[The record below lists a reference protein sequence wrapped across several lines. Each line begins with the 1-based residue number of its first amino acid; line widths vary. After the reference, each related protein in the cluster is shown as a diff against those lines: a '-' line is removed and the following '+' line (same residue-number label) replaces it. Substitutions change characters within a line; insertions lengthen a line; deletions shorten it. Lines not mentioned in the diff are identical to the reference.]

1 MSLTPTASDKPT
13 VLIVDDERF
22 NLSALHALL
31 RDDCRVMV
39 ATDGELGLTA
49 ARANLPDLI
58 LLDVTMPG
66 ISGHDV
72 CRALKEDPATQSI
85 PIIFITALVD
95 ADEVLDLQ
103 CERVEEFL
111 ERTFPYS
118 ACKLLSSV
126 NGRMRF
132 RIDTE
137 RARMRLAQVFALLE
151 QHRDQ
156 LCIGE
161 YAISQASLEQ
171 GV

>member
-1 MSLTPTASDKPT
+1 MSLTQTASDKPT

-72 CRALKEDPATQSI
+72 CRALKEDPPRRASPSSSSPRSSMPTTRHTASI
-85 PIIFITALVD
+85 SEPQTTSPSPST
-95 ADEVLDLQ
+95 
-103 CERVEEFL
+103 R
-111 ERTFPYS
+111 
-118 ACKLLSSV
+118 LSSKRAF
-126 NGRMRF
+126 GRSC
-132 RIDTE
+132 
-137 RARMRLAQVFALLE
+137 ASRLRQ
-151 QHRDQ
+151 
-156 LCIGE
+156 I
-161 YAISQASLEQ
+161 
-171 GV
+171 

>member
-1 MSLTPTASDKPT
+1 MSSSETASDRPT

-95 ADEVLDLQ
+95 ADTRKVKSPPLLQ
-103 CERVEEFL
+103 SPLFTLTLTRACPFSKVG
-111 ERTFPYS
+111 FPINSKYCS
-118 ACKLLSSV
+118 ESLA
-126 NGRMRF
+126 R
-132 RIDTE
+132 DT
-137 RARMRLAQVFALLE
+137 
-151 QHRDQ
+151 
-156 LCIGE
+156 
-161 YAISQASLEQ
+161 AISGFRELQSPSITT
-171 GV
+171 VSS